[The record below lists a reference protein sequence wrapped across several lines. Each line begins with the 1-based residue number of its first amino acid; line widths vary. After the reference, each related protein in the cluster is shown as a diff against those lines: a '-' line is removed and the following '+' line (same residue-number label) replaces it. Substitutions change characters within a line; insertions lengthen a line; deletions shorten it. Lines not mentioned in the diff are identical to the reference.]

1 MLGLAAPRAHGQGRL
16 SSSVRA
22 AMTPTTAP
30 FACYNGQVVL
40 ATGHPRPSS
49 LTDLE
54 PATGGAAWQTR
65 LVPAPAVSRS

>member
-1 MLGLAAPRAHGQGRL
+1 
-16 SSSVRA
+16 
-22 AMTPTTAP
+22 MTPTTAP

-54 PATGGAAWQTR
+54 PATGGAACWAR
-65 LVPAPAVSRS
+65 LVPAPVVSRS